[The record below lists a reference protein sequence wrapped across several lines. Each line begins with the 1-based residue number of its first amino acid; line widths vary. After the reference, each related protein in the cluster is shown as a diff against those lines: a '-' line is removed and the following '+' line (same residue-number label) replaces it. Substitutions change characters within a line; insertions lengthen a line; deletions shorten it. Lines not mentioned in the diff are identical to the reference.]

1 MSVALDDDS
10 EQSDVE
16 RCTCQESKKK
26 RGRWRKKE
34 WERRRGREIA
44 ACMHCEKCEMVNWA
58 ERYLGY
64 AI

>member
-16 RCTCQESKKK
+16 RCICQESKKE
-26 RGRWRKKE
+26 RGRRRKKE
-34 WERRRGREIA
+34 EEQEKEIA
-44 ACMHCEKCEMVNWA
+44 ACMHCEKREMVNWA